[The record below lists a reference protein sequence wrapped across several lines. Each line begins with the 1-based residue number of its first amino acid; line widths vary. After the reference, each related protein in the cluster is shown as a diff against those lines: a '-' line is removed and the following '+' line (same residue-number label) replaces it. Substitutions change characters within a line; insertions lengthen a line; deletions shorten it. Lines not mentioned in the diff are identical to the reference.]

1 MAIGICYQNSF
12 QKGNQQSMNI
22 LVSLPSEPVFV
33 EYLFENFG
41 NLTVIK
47 LYVYSFK
54 NEHMK

>member
-1 MAIGICYQNSF
+1 
-12 QKGNQQSMNI
+12 MNI

-41 NLTVIK
+41 NLMVIK

-54 NEHMK
+54 NEHINSSSIFMKTC